1 MDLKAKY
8 QEEIVKKYGFLS
20 YEQSEHFEA
29 EYPKWLE
36 KEHEA
41 LLAQNKKLAY
51 FLLDPMLPQDEYPNV
66 IRFNREVYNLLFDK
80 LLKRWV

>member
-29 EYPKWLE
+29 GILSVFKVCSVSD
-36 KEHEA
+36 KREA
-41 LLAQNKKLAY
+41 LDSISFGDIWRL
-51 FLLDPMLPQDEYPNV
+51 
-66 IRFNREVYNLLFDK
+66 
-80 LLKRWV
+80 